1 MHLMWFRRTPWGFV
15 PITLI
20 AWLISVACVAFCLQI
35 SWFYM
40 LHTNSVSDFL
50 YHIYPYII
58 PTYLLFSHI
67 AERTS
72 AN

>member
-1 MHLMWFRRTPWGFV
+1 MKLYWFRRTSWGFM
-15 PITLI
+15 PSTLI
-20 AWLISVACVAFCLQI
+20 AWVITIAGIAFCLQI

-58 PTYLLFSHI
+58 PTYLLWCHI
-67 AERTS
+67 AERTC
-72 AN
+72 AD